1 MDTPHRSTRAPGAW
15 EGPPGLL
22 GTPLRR
28 PWLTLAVMAVLTL
41 VFGTFAARIRVDSSI
56 ENLMATDDPERLYRA
71 EAATVFGDE
80 ELSVVGVFAED
91 VFTPPTIARIAD
103 LSRRLAAL
111 DGVREVLSLTTVKSL
126 ESSDDGVA
134 FRRLVRELPR
144 TSEEAATLRRRVLGE
159 PLYLKN
165 VVSPDGRVAGISI
178 LYDPMTDHEF
188 RARGLDGQIR
198 ALVAEMGGPERFVVT
213 GRPNIKVAGAQLMEW
228 DVERFTGLALVL
240 VVAMLAAIFRT
251 VRGVFVP
258 LATVIIAVVWTTG
271 IMVLAGSAI
280 NMGTLVLNP
289 LLMVIGIASSIHLL
303 SQYYLEAEPGREAPE
318 VVAATMA
325 HVRAPVVIAALT
337 TLIGFGA
344 LIPTP
349 MQAIRDFGVYAVV
362 GIVIVLLAAFSVVPA
377 ALVLLRVPAHAP
389 VAEDEP
395 PWLTRQL
402 RAIGLFAVRHRRAV
416 LATAALVC
424 LASVW
429 GIASIRVETD
439 YLGFFSPDSDIRRD
453 GLAIADGLA
462 GTQPLYVVLDGSGP
476 NTVTRPETLEG
487 LRELQEFIDRQ
498 PGVDKTMSLLDYL
511 RLVRGALRPE
521 ERGTLPASQAE
532 VEQLLLLVDPEQTRS
547 LVNQDLSRTNL
558 IVRSRLTRSVD
569 VRAFVDRVKEFA
581 ATRFPEDVSVH
592 PTGTAVLLAL
602 SADALVWGQVLGL
615 WQELAVLLALLSILF
630 LSVRAGVISLIPNVV
645 PAVLLFGLMGWTG
658 ISLNVSTCMIAA
670 IAIGIAIDD
679 TIHLLTTF
687 NAGLRETGSQE
698 QAILR
703 ALSTVGQAAVFIAA
717 TLAAGFLIVTLSSF
731 EPVRHFGMLSAATMG
746 IALGVELF
754 LSPALLTTTKLIT
767 LWDLLFVKLGREPQ
781 KQVPLFTGLRD
792 FQAKIVTLMGRLG
805 ATPAGGLIATRGEV
819 RPEMYVLLGG
829 RAAVERPDGRGHL
842 RTLSRG
848 DVVGEMGLVRA
859 QARSADVVALEDT
872 EYLVVDER
880 FLQRL
885 RRRYP
890 RIAATVFLNL
900 TRILSDR
907 LDQTTDDL
915 AGPTREQPGAAR
927 AALTGGS

>member
-1 MDTPHRSTRAPGAW
+1 MNTPDRAPRGAS
-15 EGPPGLL
+15 GPSLSGPL
-22 GTPLRR
+22 GIPLRR
-28 PWLTLAVMAVLTL
+28 PRLTLAVMAVLTL
-41 VFGTFAARIRVDSSI
+41 VFGVFAARITVDSAI
-56 ENLMATDDPERLYRA
+56 ENLMATDDPERRYQS
-71 EAATVFGDE
+71 EAAAVFGDE
-80 ELSVVGVFAED
+80 ELSVIGVFADD
-91 VFTPPTIARIAD
+91 VFTPSTIARIAD
-103 LSRRLAAL
+103 LSRQVAAL
-111 DGVREVLSLTTVKSL
+111 DGVREVLSLTTVKGL
-126 ESSDDGVA
+126 ESSDEGVA
-134 FRRLVRELPR
+134 FRPLVRELPR
-144 TSEEAATLRRRVLGE
+144 TADEAAALRRRVLAE

-165 VVSPDGRVAGISI
+165 VVAPDGRAAGISI

-213 GRPNIKVAGAQLMEW
+213 GRPNIKVAGARLMEW
-228 DVERFTGLALVL
+228 DVARFTSLSLLL

-251 VRGVFVP
+251 VRGVLVP
-258 LATVIIAVVWTTG
+258 LSTVIIAVVWTTG

-280 NMGTLVLNP
+280 NMGTLVLSP
-289 LLMVIGIASSIHLL
+289 LLMVIGIASGIHLL
-303 SQYYLEAEPGREAPE
+303 SQYYLEARPGREARE
-318 VVAATMA
+318 VVAATVE
-325 HVRAPVVIAALT
+325 HVRAPVVVAALT
-337 TLIGFGA
+337 TLVGFGA
-344 LIPTP
+344 LILTP

-362 GIVIVLLAAFSVVPA
+362 GIGVVLLAVFSVVPA
-377 ALVLLRVPAHAP
+377 ALVLLRVPAPAP
-389 VAEDEP
+389 ATEEEP

-402 RAIGLFAVRHRRAV
+402 RTIGLFAIRHRRAV
-416 LATAALVC
+416 LAASVLVC

-429 GIASIRVETD
+429 GISRVRVETD
-439 YLGFFSPDSDIRRD
+439 YLGFFSPDSDIRQE
-453 GLAIADGLA
+453 GKAIADGLA
-462 GTQPLYVVLDGSGP
+462 GTQPIYIVLDGNGP
-476 NTVTRPETLEG
+476 NTVTRLETLEG
-487 LRELQEFIDRQ
+487 LRALQEFIDGQ
-498 PGVDKTMSLLDYL
+498 HGVDKTMSLLDYL

-532 VEQLLLLVDPEQTRS
+532 IEQFLLLVDPDQTRS
-547 LVNQDLSRTNL
+547 LVNDDRSRANL

-581 ATRFPEDVSVH
+581 ATRFPADVSVH

-602 SADALVWGQVLGL
+602 SADALVWGTVLGL

-630 LSVRAGVISLIPNVV
+630 LSVRAGIIALIPNVV
-645 PAVLLFGLMGWTG
+645 PTILLFGLMGWTG

-731 EPVRHFGMLSAATMG
+731 QPVRHFGMLSAATMG
-746 IALGVELF
+746 IALAVELF
-754 LSPALLTTTKLIT
+754 LTPALLTTTKLIT
-767 LWDLLFVKLGREPQ
+767 LWDMLYVKLGSEPQ
-781 KQVPLFTGLRD
+781 KQVPLFAGLRE
-792 FQAKIVTLMGRLG
+792 FQAKIVTLMARLA
-805 ATPAGGLIATRGEV
+805 ATPAGQLIATRGEV
-819 RPEMYVLLGG
+819 RPEMYVLLEG
-829 RAAVERPDGRGHL
+829 RAAVERPDGRGRL
-842 RTLSRG
+842 RMVGRG

-890 RIAATVFLNL
+890 RIAATVFFNL

-907 LDQTTDDL
+907 LERTTDDL
-915 AGPTREQPGAAR
+915 AGPTREPPAAAP
-927 AALTGGS
+927 AALTGGSR